1 MIQALVITLREGMEA
16 ALVIG
21 IVLAY
26 LGKLGRG
33 ELKRAVWSG
42 LAVAVAASIVTAVL
56 LERLKINQEAFEG
69 WVMLAAAVF
78 VSTMVVWMWRT
89 ARRLKGRIEEKV
101 GGFAV
106 RGAGAAWLG
115 IFLFVTLMVLREG
128 VETVLM
134 LGAIS
139 FSTEGLLELSGAATG
154 LALAVAF
161 GAAFFKGSLRINLGK
176 FFRVTSL
183 MLFVIVAQLLI
194 TGVHELSEAMVLP
207 SSKREMALIGP
218 IVQNDVFF
226 FVIILTVALA
236 LVGAEWMKRRSVPVA
251 GEELTAAEKRK
262 RLWEQKKER
271 WWTAAAGI
279 VALLIMVTITAEFL
293 YARSAQA
300 LSPAHPVNPV
310 EGVIRIPLNAVNDG
324 NLHRF
329 GLSFQGTT
337 IRFLALKRPNGDI
350 VTALDACLICG
361 DVGYYQKGRDII
373 CKNCVAAINPATI
386 GMPGGCNPIALASRV
401 EGPEVVISVAELQ
414 TGLKHF
420 KH

>member
-26 LGKLGRG
+26 LGKMARPV
-33 ELKRAVWSG
+33 LKRAVWLG
-42 LAVAVAASIVTAVL
+42 LAVAVAASVAAALL
-56 LERLKINQEAFEG
+56 LERLKISQDVFEG

-89 ARRLKGRIEEKV
+89 ARRLKGQIEQKV
-101 GGFAV
+101 GGLAG
-106 RGAGAAWLG
+106 RGGAAAWLG
-115 IFLFVTLMVLREG
+115 VFLFVTLMVLREG

-139 FSTEGLLELSGAATG
+139 FSTQGLLELAGATTG

-176 FFRVTSL
+176 FFRVTSII
-183 MLFVIVAQLLI
+183 LFVVVGQLLI
-194 TGVHELSEAMVLP
+194 TGIHELSEAMVLP

-218 IVQNDVFF
+218 IVRNDVFF
-226 FVIILTVALA
+226 FVIILAVALA
-236 LVGAEWMKRRSVPVA
+236 LVGAEWMKKRSAVVA
-251 GEELTAAEKRK
+251 DGEETAAERRK

-271 WWTAAAGI
+271 WWTAGAGI
-279 VALLIMVTITAEFL
+279 VALLILVTITAEFL
-293 YARSAQA
+293 YARVAQA
-300 LSPAHPVNPV
+300 LSPAQPVSAV
-310 EGVIRIPLNAVNDG
+310 EGVIHIPLNAVNDG

-329 GLSFQGTT
+329 GLNFQGTT
-337 IRFLALKRPNGDI
+337 IRFLVLKKPNSDI
-350 VTALDACLICG
+350 ATALDACLICG
-361 DVGYYQKGRDII
+361 DVGYYQKGHDII

-386 GMPGGCNPIALASRV
+386 GMPGGCNPIALPSRV
-401 EGPEVVISVAELQ
+401 EGPEVMIFVADLEA
-414 TGLKHF
+414 GLKHF